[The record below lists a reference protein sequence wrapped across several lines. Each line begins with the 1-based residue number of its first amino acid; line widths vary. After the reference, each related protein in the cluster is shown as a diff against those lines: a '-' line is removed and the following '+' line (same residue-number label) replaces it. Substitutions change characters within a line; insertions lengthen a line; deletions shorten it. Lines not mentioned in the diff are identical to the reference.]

1 MKGGLLIFGLLA
13 AIALL
18 CVKTARAQA
27 DPKAAS
33 APPGITQ
40 TVDGIAARIEG
51 DIITDS
57 EVRELA
63 ALQQLANGKPKPRD
77 EIIRELADQ
86 WVVRQ
91 EAAATRY
98 QEPSQTDVNQ
108 SYEQLVKNFASP
120 ADFQAHLATVGLSDV
135 AVRRL
140 LHDQLYLSRF
150 LDYRFRPTVQISDQQ
165 VQDYYNNVL
174 VPELKKHSENVPPL
188 NTVDDKIREV
198 LIQRAIDDRAAKWL
212 DETRSRLNIQI
223 LPQGDAS

>member
-1 MKGGLLIFGLLA
+1 MKRALLIFGFLA
-13 AIALL
+13 GVALL
-18 CVKTARAQA
+18 PVNTARAQA

-33 APPGITQ
+33 PPLGVTQ

-51 DIITDS
+51 DIITES

-86 WVVRQ
+86 WIVRQ

-98 QEPSQTDVNQ
+98 QEPSQADVNR

-120 ADFQAHLATVGLSDV
+120 ADFEAQLASVGLSDA

-140 LHDQLYLSRF
+140 LRDQLYLSRF
-150 LDYRFRPTVQISDQQ
+150 LDYRFRPTVQVSDQQ
-165 VQDYYNNVL
+165 IQDYYNSEL
-174 VPELKKHSENVPPL
+174 VPELKKRSETVPPL
-188 NTVDDKIREV
+188 DAVDDKIREV
-198 LIQRAIDDRAAKWL
+198 LIQRAIDDRAEKWL